1 MIMESVRLE
10 SGTLLFCRILDNKIG
25 FMRKTKLFMLCAALL
40 AVSCSQEDVVL
51 QGVEATNTDC
61 QLVATLEGDNS
72 RMQLNDECQ
81 TVWTAGDRVA
91 VVYASGSVEEWKY
104 EGETGARTGV
114 LKPVA
119 ANSIAADEP
128 KMTTIYPYANYA
140 FDADNATFEA
150 SLPAEQNYLEN
161 SYGVG
166 SNIMVGIVEGTTTTL
181 KSVCGWLRLDLCGY
195 GEVVRS
201 IKFRGNNS
209 EQVAGE
215 IIVKRAD
222 ATATFTSDAANALS
236 EVTLNCGTSGV
247 MLGAAATSFYIS
259 LPPQTFSNGFEVEV
273 ICDGEL
279 SFTKKS
285 EQSVTI
291 SRNHITPMEAFDGE
305 LFYPDSKQVWYG
317 TYSGDPLAVS
327 GKPFDQSIVNNE
339 MYQWCVNDSCRYV
352 NRFTFNASV
361 TAVAVQAFKGDDD
374 LDTIYLPHSVT
385 TIGAAAFSDCA
396 EFYRAHLGRGV
407 KSIEANAFSN
417 CPWLSEVYCRATT
430 PPALGEG
437 VFSKSTNLNNIYVP
451 AASVDAYK
459 KAAGWSTFA
468 DKIKAYDFIAGSEI
482 M

>member
-1 MIMESVRLE
+1 M
-10 SGTLLFCRILDNKIG
+10 
-25 FMRKTKLFMLCAALL
+25 TKFFMLCAALL
-40 AVSCSQEDVVL
+40 AVACSQEDVVL
-51 QGVEATNTDC
+51 QGVEATNADC
-61 QLVATLEGDNS
+61 QLVATLEGNDS

-91 VVYASGSVEEWKY
+91 VVYASGNIEEWKY
-104 EGETGARTGV
+104 EGETGARTGI

-119 ANSIAADEP
+119 ANSVAADEP

-140 FDADNATFEA
+140 FDADNATFKA
-150 SLPAEQNYLEN
+150 TLPAEQNYLEN

-166 SNIMVGIVEGTTTTL
+166 SNIMVGVVEGTTTTL
-181 KSVCGWLRLDLCGY
+181 KSVCGWLRLDICGY

-201 IKFRGNNS
+201 IKFRGNSS

-222 ATATFTSDAANALS
+222 ATATFTTVAANALS
-236 EVTLNCGTSGV
+236 EVTINCGKSGV
-247 MLGAAATSFYIS
+247 KLGAEPTSFYIS
-259 LPPQTFSNGFEVEV
+259 LPPQTFSEGFEVEV

-305 LFYPDSKQVWYG
+305 LFYPDSKQVWYE
-317 TYSGDPLAVS
+317 TISSDLLAIS
-327 GKPFDQSIVNNE
+327 GKPFDQSVVKNE
-339 MYQWCVNDSCRYV
+339 KYEWCVNDSCRSV
-352 NRFTFNASV
+352 KRFIFNASV
-361 TAVAVQAFKGDDD
+361 TAVSAQAFKGDAD
-374 LDTIYLPHSVT
+374 LYTIYLPHSVT
-385 TIGAAAFSDCA
+385 TIGTSAFSDCE
-396 EFYRAHLGRGV
+396 EFSAVHLGRSL

-430 PPALGEG
+430 PPVLGEG
-437 VFSKSTNLNNIYVP
+437 VFSNSAELGNIYVP

-459 KAAGWSTFA
+459 KAAGWSKFA
-468 DKIKAYDFIAGSEI
+468 DKIMGYDFIAGSNV